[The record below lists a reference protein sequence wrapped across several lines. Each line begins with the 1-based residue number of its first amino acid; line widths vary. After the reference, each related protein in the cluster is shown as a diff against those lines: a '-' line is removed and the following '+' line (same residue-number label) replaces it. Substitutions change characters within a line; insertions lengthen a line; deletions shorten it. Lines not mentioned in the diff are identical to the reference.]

1 MLQEI
6 VLSGIRPSTGGLH
19 LGNIQGAVENMVNL
33 QNSGQYQ
40 CYFFLA
46 DLHAGTTDP
55 NFKEIRENTYG
66 VLADMIACGLD
77 SEKSVI
83 FRQSDIPELAQLHL
97 FFSYVTTVSELQRNP
112 VYREQVKELGLNG
125 NGLSSFLNYP
135 VLQAADIC
143 LYRGELIPV
152 GKDQIPHIELTREI
166 ARRFNE
172 LCGKEILPIPEPL
185 LTETPRIP
193 GIDGRKM
200 SKSYGNDISLSH
212 SEEET
217 EQRISQMI
225 TDTKRPRL
233 TDPGYPDNCPVF
245 ALHECYSSP
254 EEVER
259 IKAEC
264 QQARIGCR
272 DSCKPALAQVIN
284 SALRTP
290 REKRQELFDQPEEL
304 EELLLE
310 EAVKARKVAI
320 ETIKEVRVGLNLS
333 RIS

>member
-1 MLQEI
+1 MSQEI

-19 LGNIQGAVENMVNL
+19 LGNI
-33 QNSGQYQ
+33 
-40 CYFFLA
+40 
-46 DLHAGTTDP
+46 
-55 NFKEIRENTYG
+55 
-66 VLADMIACGLD
+66 
-77 SEKSVI
+77 
-83 FRQSDIPELAQLHL
+83 
-97 FFSYVTTVSELQRNP
+97 
-112 VYREQVKELGLNG
+112 
-125 NGLSSFLNYP
+125 
-135 VLQAADIC
+135 QAADIC

-172 LCGKEILPIPEPL
+172 LCGKEIFPVPEPL
-185 LTETPRIP
+185 LTETPKIP

-212 SEEET
+212 SKEET

-233 TDPGYPDNCPVF
+233 TDPGHPDDCPVF
-245 ALHECYSSP
+245 ALHNCYSIP

-259 IKAEC
+259 IKNGC

-272 DSCKPALAQVIN
+272 NNCKPALAQVIN

-290 REKRQELFDQPEEL
+290 REKRQELLNQSDKL
-304 EELLLE
+304 ETLLLKG
-310 EAVKARKVAI
+310 AIKARRVAI
-320 ETIKEVRVGLNLS
+320 ETIKEVRVSLNLS
-333 RIS
+333 RISFCATRKRKATT